1 MKKDVLNM
9 SLECVYFAKQSDRFA
24 KYLYFHDS
32 YLYYGFH
39 YTCKLFDFTYTN
51 PIIFPEDEFV
61 RIWFSFSFEFYLL
74 GHRRQNLL
82 QKQSF
87 SIYGQNLAGTG
98 VPNCCPWQHSVCR

>member
-39 YTCKLFDFTYTN
+39 YTCKLFDLIYIYQSN
-51 PIIFPEDEFV
+51 N
-61 RIWFSFSFEFYLL
+61 FS
-74 GHRRQNLL
+74 
-82 QKQSF
+82 
-87 SIYGQNLAGTG
+87 
-98 VPNCCPWQHSVCR
+98 